1 MDSPSHVFDDG
12 HKTFS
17 PTYIENMVNMPRIG
31 WILGQ
36 TEPFF
41 GSDLGGALYLWICLS
56 ETELFNSD
64 FNSQYLSTW
73 SSDSYEI
80 WLIYKP

>member
-1 MDSPSHVFDDG
+1 MEQKLFFFGFMDSPSHVFDDG

-41 GSDLGGALYLWICLS
+41 VV
-56 ETELFNSD
+56 
-64 FNSQYLSTW
+64 
-73 SSDSYEI
+73 
-80 WLIYKP
+80 